1 MNHPGGVHTDGN
13 AVPPLDDELAGL
25 LEDLA
30 DVHDAGVDQIIAGLR
45 LIALSRHS
53 IDRTQ
58 TLVAVLAG
66 GADGL
71 NLVAAIGQVI
81 ARLATPDTNPALRTL
96 PFDQQKRAQLHGET
110 TAFVLAHPDLTQFAS
125 DTSAAIDGL

>member
-1 MNHPGGVHTDGN
+1 MNGPQHVHTDGN
-13 AVPPLDDELAGL
+13 AIPPLDDELAGL
-25 LEDLA
+25 FEDLA

-45 LIALSRHS
+45 LIALSRHT

-66 GADGL
+66 GCRRHQPRRRD
-71 NLVAAIGQVI
+71 GQVI
-81 ARLATPDTNPALRTL
+81 ARLANPDTNPALRTL
-96 PFDQQKRAQLHGET
+96 PLEQQKTAQLHGET